1 MQEKCSVC
9 GLPQRAMLEQQIREG
24 VSIRSLARR
33 YHLGRETIAHH
44 KASHMPLASK
54 VALASPATTPSSAAV
69 PEPEPLPAPVRDYP
83 VIGDKCI
90 HCFKIGDWHRGWSG
104 QWEHSCGHPWHGP
117 TP

>member
-1 MQEKCSVC
+1 MHQNCSVC
-9 GLPQRAMLEQQIREG
+9 GLGARATLEQQIREG
-24 VSIRSLARR
+24 VSVRAIARQWHISR
-33 YHLGRETIAHH
+33 DTIAHH
-44 KASHMPLASK
+44 KASHMTLAPK
-54 VALASPATTPSSAAV
+54 VALTPPAVVTSPAAT

-90 HCFKIGDWHRGWSG
+90 HCFKIGDWHRGWNG